1 MDGSHHRDLL
11 NALEPAPSEQRI
23 DERLIEAPKASR
35 SKSSAEGPDGKLLGL
50 WQTIRS
56 DAQALDSGEGS
67 RSDRDRQ
74 EASARLRE
82 KELKLARLT
91 PRTATGVLAKIA
103 FAKYLGGIGGE
114 HMYAARNLRT
124 IEAGLGRMAEAAES
138 GGPVRSVR
146 SKNTDFPEQDYT
158 AETIG
163 DANIFLK
170 RVEHLGVCARSA
182 WGMLQMTRGE
192 IRDRYGADRKMLD
205 YTSNLFVDGSKLAE
219 QLSGIIE
226 TANLRLLSG
235 AAPDTLARPSET
247 DRRFLAEAESLFRKY
262 VPAERFDPNACAA
275 WCSNALAVAKQDRAA
290 QQGRP

>member
-11 NALEPAPSEQRI
+11 NALEPAPSEQQI
-23 DERLIEAPKASR
+23 AERLIAAPKASPGKSATR
-35 SKSSAEGPDGKLLGL
+35 SSEGPDGKLLAL
-50 WQTIRS
+50 WQTIQDEAR
-56 DAQALDSGEGS
+56 ALDTGEGI
-67 RSDRDRQ
+67 RNERERQ

-91 PRTATGVLAKIA
+91 PRTATGVLAKLA
-103 FAKYLGGIGGE
+103 FARHLGGIGSE
-114 HMYAARNLRT
+114 HLYSPRNLRT
-124 IEAGLGRMAEAAES
+124 IEVGLGRMAEAE
-138 GGPVRSVR
+138 GVRSVR
-146 SKNTDFPEQDYT
+146 SKNTESEPEFT

-163 DANIFLK
+163 DANTFLK
-170 RVEHLGVCARSA
+170 RVDHLGVCARSA

-192 IRDRYGADRKMLD
+192 IRARYGADRKMLD
-205 YTSNLFVDGSKLAE
+205 YTSNLFVDGSRLAE

-235 AAPDTLARPSET
+235 AAPDTIARPSEA

-290 QQGRP
+290 QGKH